1 MLQESK
7 EKQLSFI
14 NKLMEKSYCNHF
26 GRSAKEPE
34 MMMKLLFPE
43 YLYNLSPCSAGNLR
57 G

>member
-14 NKLMEKSYCNHF
+14 NKLMEKSYCKHF
-26 GRSAKEPE
+26 GRPAKEPE